1 MVLLC
6 IAEQIID
13 VSFYQI
19 DFVNLYSHT
28 SNFCMSNINEALI
41 RQVFAEM
48 VKYKTSLSKMVTT
61 DDEDEDEELPD
72 YRILADLIIRNFPW
86 PIGVELR
93 RLFSG
98 SMRQL
103 DRMRLDQIF
112 KTIERSM
119 QFLSFVML
127 AQLAKAREEDSI
139 EIPGSFRNEFK
150 NRFFVLSLGNFSWMI
165 RAIGNLFQEQKIEW
179 FMPEMSECFD
189 NKFYGALDFWVP
201 ERNEIGHYQIN
212 LTQEEIE
219 KRCVEY
225 EEKLTFILQR
235 ISFLAKYKLVSVKE
249 IKVIKSKIKKAAFHH
264 VFDLLN
270 SSDSDFKANEFQ
282 ESTFTESHSVLLMK
296 SIKSIDEY
304 LNLSPLI
311 IDTSTEVLD
320 TKEKFEIKKDIFM
333 YSKFRDDQLMYLGT
347 EVTEKIDLR
356 SLKNYETLLM
366 EFRQLLS
373 IISGETEVK

>member
-1 MVLLC
+1 M
-6 IAEQIID
+6 A
-13 VSFYQI
+13 
-19 DFVNLYSHT
+19 
-28 SNFCMSNINEALI
+28 NINEVLI
-41 RQVFAEM
+41 RDVFNEM
-48 VKYKTSLSKMVTT
+48 LKHKSSLSKMAIT
-61 DDEDEDEELPD
+61 DDDNEEVPD
-72 YRILADLIIRNFPW
+72 YRILADLIIKNFPW

-98 SMRQL
+98 TMRQL

-127 AQLAKAREEDSI
+127 SQMVKSKEDGKLV
-139 EIPGSFRNEFK
+139 IPGSFSNEFK
-150 NRFFVLSLGNFSWMI
+150 NRFLVLSLGNFSWII
-165 RAIGNLFQEQKIEW
+165 RSIGNLYQDQKIEW
-179 FMPEMSECFD
+179 FMPEMSDCLD

-225 EEKLTFILQR
+225 EEKLTFILKR
-235 ISFLAKYKLVSVKE
+235 ISFLARYKLVSVKE
-249 IKVIKSKIKKAAFHH
+249 IKVIKSKIREAAFNH

-270 SSDSDFKANEFQ
+270 STDSDFKANELQ
-282 ESTFTESHSVLLMK
+282 ESTFTESHSVLMMK
-296 SIKSIDEY
+296 NIRSLDEY

-320 TKEKFEIKKDIFM
+320 SKEKFEIKKDIFM
-333 YSKFRDDQLMYLGT
+333 YSKFRNDQLMYLGT

-356 SLKNYETLLM
+356 SLRDYETLLM
-366 EFRQLLS
+366 EFRYLVS
-373 IISGETEVK
+373 VISAETAAG

>member
-1 MVLLC
+1 M
-6 IAEQIID
+6 A
-13 VSFYQI
+13 
-19 DFVNLYSHT
+19 NL
-28 SNFCMSNINEALI
+28 NEVLI
-41 RQVFAEM
+41 RAVFDEM
-48 VKYKTSLSKMVTT
+48 LKHKASLSKMVVS
-61 DDEDEDEELPD
+61 DDDDDELPD

-86 PIGVELR
+86 PVGVELR

-127 AQLAKAREEDSI
+127 SQMVKSMEEGKLV
-139 EIPGSFRNEFK
+139 IPGSFSNEFK
-150 NRFFVLSLGNFSWMI
+150 NRFLVLSLGNFSWII
-165 RAIGNLFQEQKIEW
+165 RAIGNLYQDQKIKW
-179 FMPEMSECFD
+179 FMPEMSEYFD
-189 NKFYGALDFWVP
+189 NKFFNALDFWVP

-212 LTQEEIE
+212 LTREEIE

-235 ISFLAKYKLVSVKE
+235 ISFLVKYKLVSVKE
-249 IKVIKSKIKKAAFHH
+249 IKVIKSKMNEAAFHH

-282 ESTFTESHSVLLMK
+282 ESTFTESNSVLLMK
-296 SIKSIDEY
+296 NIKSLDEY

-320 TKEKFEIKKDIFM
+320 SKEKFEIKKDIFM
-333 YSKFRDDQLMYLGT
+333 YSKFRNDQLMYLGT

-356 SLKNYETLLM
+356 SLKNYETLIR
-366 EFRQLLS
+366 EFKYLLS
-373 IISGETEVK
+373 VISAEEVS

>member
-1 MVLLC
+1 M
-6 IAEQIID
+6 A
-13 VSFYQI
+13 
-19 DFVNLYSHT
+19 
-28 SNFCMSNINEALI
+28 NINEVLI
-41 RQVFAEM
+41 RDVFNEM
-48 VKYKTSLSKMVTT
+48 LKHKSSLSKMAIT
-61 DDEDEDEELPD
+61 DDDNEEVPD
-72 YRILADLIIRNFPW
+72 YRILADLIIKNFPW

-98 SMRQL
+98 TMRQL

-127 AQLAKAREEDSI
+127 SQMVKSKEDGKLV
-139 EIPGSFRNEFK
+139 IPGSFSNEFK
-150 NRFFVLSLGNFSWMI
+150 NRFLVLSLGNFSWII
-165 RAIGNLFQEQKIEW
+165 RSIGNLYQDQKIEW
-179 FMPEMSECFD
+179 FMPEMSDCFD

-235 ISFLAKYKLVSVKE
+235 ISFLVKYKLVSVKE
-249 IKVIKSKIKKAAFHH
+249 IKVIKSKIKEASFHH
-264 VFDLLN
+264 IFDLLN
-270 SSDSDFKANEFQ
+270 SSDSDFRANEFQ
-282 ESTFTESHSVLLMK
+282 EPTFTESHSVLLMK
-296 SIKSIDEY
+296 NIKSLDKY

-320 TKEKFEIKKDIFM
+320 SKEKFEIKKDIFM
-333 YSKFRDDQLMYLGT
+333 YSKFRNDQLMYLGT

-356 SLKNYETLLM
+356 SLKDYETLLK
-366 EFRQLLS
+366 EFRYLLL
-373 IISGETEVK
+373 IISGEEKIG

>member
-1 MVLLC
+1 MSQINEDLIRIVFDEMLKHKATLAKMVL
-6 IAEQIID
+6 
-13 VSFYQI
+13 
-19 DFVNLYSHT
+19 N
-28 SNFCMSNINEALI
+28 
-41 RQVFAEM
+41 
-48 VKYKTSLSKMVTT
+48 
-61 DDEDEDEELPD
+61 DEEDEEITD
-72 YRILADLIIRNFPW
+72 FRVLADLVIKNFPW

-112 KTIERSM
+112 KTIERAM

-127 AQLAKAREEDSI
+127 SQMVKEKTSGKLI
-139 EIPGSFRNEFK
+139 IPENFSKEFN
-150 NRFFVLSLGNFSWMI
+150 NRFLVLSMGNFSWLI
-165 RAIGNLFQEQKIEW
+165 RSIGNIFEEQKVEW
-179 FMPEMSECFD
+179 FMPEMAESFN
-189 NKFYGALDFWVP
+189 NKFYNALDFWIP

-249 IKVIKSKIKKAAFHH
+249 IKVIKSKVKEADFHH
-264 VFDLLN
+264 VIDLLN
-270 SSDSDFKANEFQ
+270 SSDSDFKAKEFH
-282 ESTFTESHSVLLMK
+282 EPSFTESQSVLLMK
-296 SIKSIDEY
+296 TMKSLNEY

-320 TKEKFEIKKDIFM
+320 AKEKFNIKKDIFM
-333 YSKFRDDQLMYLGT
+333 YSKFRNDQLMYLGT
-347 EVTEKIDLR
+347 EVTEKCDLR
-356 SLKNYETLLM
+356 SLKNYEVLLM
-366 EFRQLLS
+366 EFNFLLS
-373 IISGETEVK
+373 AITGISQPSI